1 MFISWKQVTLRPRP
15 QNFARCEWNFW
26 YFWWP
31 SALSPEPPRPSCGHG
46 TSHGNWRILMWRMN
60 LRWCSS
66 SWPLGRA
73 WRMIRNCPIWFSLR
87 APTWRIRISWA
98 EPPCRVNF
106 KYFIMIKFLEVDDLN
121 LSKSQLLGQVW
132 CRSGDVWGHGPEKC
146 CCFLSFSHSRIFTF
160 QIKHLWNRLICKP
173 WMDKIWIFWRL
184 TTVSYSFMIWIFKA
198 FESCTDT
205 LFRTVRPGGGS
216 REIKSQPFAADYSRC
231 PRAFLTCNH
240 QSQRWCDSEIHFWF
254 LHLQFDDFMTW
265 VLDSFHRC
273 SLACPESVVSRFQDS
288 RPKFGVT

>member
-1 MFISWKQVTLRPRP
+1 MATDESWCEGWIFVDVLRHGLWEGHDEWYETARFGFPCGRQLGESEFLGRNRHVGWISSTLS
-15 QNFARCEWNFW
+15 W
-26 YFWWP
+26 
-31 SALSPEPPRPSCGHG
+31 
-46 TSHGNWRILMWRMN
+46 
-60 LRWCSS
+60 SS
-66 SWPLGRA
+66 SWRWTIWTCPSPSSWDRYGAGLG
-73 WRMIRNCPIWFSLR
+73 MF
-87 APTWRIRISWA
+87 
-98 EPPCRVNF
+98 
-106 KYFIMIKFLEVDDLN
+106 
-121 LSKSQLLGQVW
+121 
-132 CRSGDVWGHGPEKC
+132 GDVWGHGPEKC